1 VGHVSAD
8 AGPTNNSGASAPKN
22 LDALAISALAAGR
35 VFVPA
40 RKPAMAAS
48 FQWIAKMR
56 TLGHLGFMC
65 LMNFL
70 LVFQYEICILLQ

>member
-1 VGHVSAD
+1 MSPPMQDRQTTVVQALQ
-8 AGPTNNSGASAPKN
+8 KN
-22 LDALAISALAAGR
+22 PDALAISALAAGR